1 MFIIKVSLYNFG
13 SIYSSIK
20 SIQYSLFPK
29 SSFQKC
35 IVFYLEI
42 AQSNQEEESGPV
54 FRLSEEERFP
64 EDKPEEEVVQ
74 DQAAQEQ
81 EESVTHENSSAH
93 INSLTGSDSGDVQQQ
108 QQKASSSGYRGHY
121 HRPSTRG
128 RARRFQRPSNRIQPP
143 FNPTRTLNSDLFV
156 IQNPDQ
162 ITGNG
167 TNIFA
172 RTDPLPGGFSSEKFL
187 FKSITEYVL
196 MA

>member
-64 EDKPEEEVVQ
+64 EDKPEEEVV
-74 DQAAQEQ
+74 
-81 EESVTHENSSAH
+81 H
-93 INSLTGSDSGDVQQQ
+93 LTS
-108 QQKASSSGYRGHY
+108 K
-121 HRPSTRG
+121 
-128 RARRFQRPSNRIQPP
+128 RRS
-143 FNPTRTLNSDLFV
+143 
-156 IQNPDQ
+156 
-162 ITGNG
+162 G
-167 TNIFA
+167 TNPITLTLTLI
-172 RTDPLPGGFSSEKFL
+172 RVRSNLQTEPGL
-187 FKSITEYVL
+187 NPN
-196 MA
+196 